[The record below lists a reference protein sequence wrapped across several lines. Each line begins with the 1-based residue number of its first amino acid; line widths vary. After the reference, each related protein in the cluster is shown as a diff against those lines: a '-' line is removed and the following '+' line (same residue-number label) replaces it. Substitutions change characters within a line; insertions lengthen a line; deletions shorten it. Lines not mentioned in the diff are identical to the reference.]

1 MIEGKVAVVTGGSRG
16 MGAII
21 AEKLAQEGADV
32 AVIYAGNEEK
42 ANAVCDKCITA
53 NNVRAGAYK
62 CDVADFK
69 SVKET
74 VVALKKDFGTVDI
87 LINNAGVTRDKLL
100 AMMKESE
107 FDEVVD
113 TSLKGAFNMVRH
125 CCGLMIKNNGGCII
139 NMSSVSGLMGNPG
152 QVNYSAAK
160 AGLVGLT
167 KSVAKELAGKNIRCN
182 AVAPGFID
190 TDMTKE
196 LLKQNPDLLNAVPLK
211 RAGRPEDV
219 ADAVMFLIKAEYITG
234 AVLRVDG
241 GIAM

>member
-1 MIEGKVAVVTGGSRG
+1 M
-16 MGAII
+16 
-21 AEKLAQEGADV
+21 
-32 AVIYAGNEEK
+32 
-42 ANAVCDKCITA
+42 
-53 NNVRAGAYK
+53 
-62 CDVADFK
+62 
-69 SVKET
+69 
-74 VVALKKDFGTVDI
+74 DI

-125 CCGLMIKNNGGCII
+125 CCGLMIKNNGECII
-139 NMSSVSGLMGNPG
+139 NMSSVSGLMGNPR

-190 TDMTKE
+190 TDMTKK

-211 RAGRPEDV
+211 RAGRSEDV

-241 GIAM
+241 GIAI

>member
-74 VVALKKDFGTVDI
+74 VAALKKDFGTVDI
-87 LINNAGVTRDKLL
+87 LINNAGDEKVTRLQVV
-100 AMMKESE
+100 
-107 FDEVVD
+107 DEVREAAMLHTTIFAMENEHSRTKASEVGFP
-113 TSLKGAFNMVRH
+113 T
-125 CCGLMIKNNGGCII
+125 II
-139 NMSSVSGLMGNPG
+139 
-152 QVNYSAAK
+152 
-160 AGLVGLT
+160 
-167 KSVAKELAGKNIRCN
+167 
-182 AVAPGFID
+182 
-190 TDMTKE
+190 
-196 LLKQNPDLLNAVPLK
+196 
-211 RAGRPEDV
+211 
-219 ADAVMFLIKAEYITG
+219 
-234 AVLRVDG
+234 
-241 GIAM
+241 

>member
-32 AVIYAGNEEK
+32 AVIYTDNEEK
-42 ANAVCDKCITA
+42 ANTVCDKCITA

-74 VVALKKDFGTVDI
+74 VAALKKDFGTVDI

-113 TSLKGAFNMVRH
+113 TNLKGAFNMVRH